1 MISVLW
7 ECSDP
12 MTHVGNYRPTDDEIW
27 ADRRPSAE
35 NLQRSNDEV
44 PFNSQIPSLDPF
56 PERLND
62 LNLSLPGQSWVW
74 NWTNTP

>member
-1 MISVLW
+1 
-7 ECSDP
+7 
-12 MTHVGNYRPTDDEIW
+12 MTHAGSYRPTGDEIGG
-27 ADRRPSAE
+27 DRRPSAE
-35 NLQRSNDEV
+35 NLQHSNDDA
-44 PFNSQIPSLDPF
+44 PFNSQIPSLDHF